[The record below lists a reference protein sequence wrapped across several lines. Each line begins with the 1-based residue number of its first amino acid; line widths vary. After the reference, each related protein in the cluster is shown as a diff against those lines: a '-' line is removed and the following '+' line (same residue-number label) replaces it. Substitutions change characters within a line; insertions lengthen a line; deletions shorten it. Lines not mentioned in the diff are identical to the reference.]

1 MVALTRAA
9 MRLCMCVQ
17 WTPSYTKGV
26 APGAAALLQLAYC
39 VGPARPAGGG
49 RQAGGSMGRDR
60 APRPDGRDALV
71 LLLHIKHSG
80 VPPNLKV
87 GGHNNGGSIPCADC
101 VFECWKS

>member
-1 MVALTRAA
+1 M
-9 MRLCMCVQ
+9 Q

-39 VGPARPAGGG
+39 VGPGRP
-49 RQAGGSMGRDR
+49 GSSRERGASGGRDR

-80 VPPNLKV
+80 IPPQLKV
-87 GGHNNGGSIPCADC
+87 RGHTARRGVSSATAPG
-101 VFECWKS
+101 FEF